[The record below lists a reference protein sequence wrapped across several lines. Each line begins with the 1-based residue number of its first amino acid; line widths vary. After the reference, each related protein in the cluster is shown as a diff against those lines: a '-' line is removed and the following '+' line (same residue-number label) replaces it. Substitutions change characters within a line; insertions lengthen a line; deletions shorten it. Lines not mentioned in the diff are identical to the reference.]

1 MIKTYRKTA
10 TIQAEQFDGS
20 QKMIRK
26 YAHPV
31 PKNVPEPSSNSWVTK
46 NGLFEF
52 HIGDWF
58 ISKPDGIYGPINNAD
73 FERDNTELPV
83 IPKMVANYIKTAHS
97 YDLSLFDFFRISFQ
111 SKKDIDSEWVCEHF
125 ELVARAFMDG
135 WQAEEE
141 K

>member
-1 MIKTYRKTA
+1 MIKIYRKKT
-10 TIQAEQFDGS
+10 TIKAEQFDGS

-26 YAHPV
+26 YAHLV

-73 FERDNTELPV
+73 FERDNTELSV
-83 IPKMVANYIKTAHS
+83 IPKYVADYIENNQDEMT
-97 YDLSLFDFFRISFQ
+97 LFDI
-111 SKKDIDSEWVCEHF
+111 IDDAMAGF
-125 ELVARAFMDG
+125 TKLDG
-135 WQAEEE
+135 WITSNQESFVRAWLDGYQVEGD
-141 K
+141 